1 MKRVT
6 NLPQPRRMRRF
17 LLLATTLAALSV
29 ALAGAT
35 TPPAGA
41 ATPTTFTVTGG
52 ALTISAPTGSVSLG
66 SLGTSNT
73 SGSVSGPLG
82 LVTVSDLRGGTT
94 TWVASVISTAF
105 TPVPANTA
113 IPAIDVSY
121 STGTITQSANVVAAA
136 VATTDLT
143 GVSPVVNGASTGV
156 SIASWTPTISVFIPA
171 NFAPGIYSGTITHSV
186 A

>member
-1 MKRVT
+1 MPYAT
-6 NLPQPRRMRRF
+6 NLLDRMRTRKSF
-17 LLLATTLAALSV
+17 LRLTTIAALTAVLS
-29 ALAGAT
+29 GAT
-35 TPPAGA
+35 ALPAGA

-52 ALTISAPTGSVSLG
+52 ALTISAPTASVSLG

-105 TPVPANTA
+105 TPIPANPA
-113 IPAIDVSY
+113 VPAIDVSY
-121 STGTITQSANVVAAA
+121 ATGTITQSANVVAAA

-156 SIASWTPTISVFIPA
+156 SSASWTPTISVFIPA

>member
-1 MKRVT
+1 MNPLKGSTCR
-6 NLPQPRRMRRF
+6 LKAQKY
-17 LLLATTLAALSV
+17 LLVGGTLAAL
-29 ALAGAT
+29 AAGLGTAA
-35 TPPAGA
+35 PAGA

-52 ALTISAPTGSVSLG
+52 ALTISAPTASVSLG

-73 SGSVSGPLG
+73 ANTISGPLG

-94 TWVASVISTAF
+94 TWVASVIATAF

-121 STGTITQSANVVAAA
+121 ATGTITQSANVVAAA
-136 VATTDLT
+136 AATTDLT

-156 SIASWTPTISVFIPA
+156 STASWTPTISVFVPA
-171 NFAPGIYSGTITHSV
+171 NFAPGVYSGTITHSV

>member
-1 MKRVT
+1 MNSLNRSA
-6 NLPQPRRMRRF
+6 RRLKPPKY
-17 LLLATTLAALSV
+17 LLVASAFAVLAAGLGT
-29 ALAGAT
+29 AA
-35 TPPAGA
+35 PAGA

-52 ALTISAPTGSVSLG
+52 ALTISAPTASVSLG

-73 SGSVSGPLG
+73 ANTVSGPLG

-121 STGTITQSANVVAAA
+121 ATGTITQSANVVAAA
-136 VATTDLT
+136 AATTDLT

-156 SIASWTPTISVFIPA
+156 STASWTPTISVFVPA
-171 NFAPGIYSGTITHSV
+171 NFAPGVYSGTITHSV

>member
-1 MKRVT
+1 MKPVT
-6 NLPQPRRMRRF
+6 TLLDRRRTRK
-17 LLLATTLAALSV
+17 LCLATTLAALTT

-35 TPPAGA
+35 APPAGA

-66 SLGTSNT
+66 SLGTSNA

-94 TWVASVISTAF
+94 TWVASVSSTAF

-113 IPAIDVSY
+113 VPAIDVSY

-136 VATTDLT
+136 VAAPDLT

-156 SIASWTPTISVFIPA
+156 SSASWNPTISVFIPA
-171 NFAPGIYSGTITHSV
+171 NFAPGIYSGAITHSV

>member
-1 MKRVT
+1 MKSPT
-6 NLPQPRRMRRF
+6 EPIHRRKSPKR
-17 LLLATTLAALSV
+17 LLVASTIAALAAGLG
-29 ALAGAT
+29 LAA
-35 TPPAGA
+35 PAAA

-52 ALTISAPTGSVSLG
+52 ALTISAPTASVSLG
-66 SLGTSNT
+66 TLGTSNT
-73 SGSVSGPLG
+73 SSNVSGQLG
-82 LVTVSDLRGGTT
+82 VVTVSDLRGGTT

-113 IPAIDVSY
+113 VPAIDVSY
-121 STGTITQSANVVAAA
+121 STGAITQSALVVAAA
-136 VATTDLT
+136 AVTTDLT

-156 SIASWTPTISVFIPA
+156 SSASWNPTISVFIPA

>member
-1 MKRVT
+1 MKTLNRSSRRLRT
-6 NLPQPRRMRRF
+6 PRY
-17 LLLATTLAALSV
+17 LLAASALAAL
-29 ALAGAT
+29 AAGLGTAA
-35 TPPAGA
+35 PAGA

-52 ALTISAPTGSVSLG
+52 ALTISAPTASVSLG
-66 SLGTSNT
+66 SQGTSNT
-73 SGSVSGPLG
+73 ANTISGPLG

-113 IPAIDVSY
+113 VAAINVSY
-121 STGTITQSANVVAAA
+121 ATGTIAQSANVVAAA
-136 VATTDLT
+136 VAALDLT

-156 SIASWTPTISVFIPA
+156 STASWTPTISVFVPA